1 MYQEM
6 KRAADWNDGGG
17 GRRLPSTTCCGPHS
31 TSRSHMNDRA
41 QRSPGEVLRLRNLA
55 MIENIRRA
63 EDPAWCKHL
72 EQQQGVARLGRMFGR
87 NASPLEAMLDYAH
100 ARKEELRATPLPWCR
115 PAGRSR
121 VDG

>member
-63 EDPAWCKHL
+63 EDPAWCDRL
-72 EQQQGVARLGRMFGR
+72 EQQQVIAKLGRMFGR
-87 NASPLEAMLDYAH
+87 NESPLEAMLEYAH
-100 ARKEELRATPLPWCR
+100 TRKEKLRAMSLQSGR

-121 VDG
+121 DGG